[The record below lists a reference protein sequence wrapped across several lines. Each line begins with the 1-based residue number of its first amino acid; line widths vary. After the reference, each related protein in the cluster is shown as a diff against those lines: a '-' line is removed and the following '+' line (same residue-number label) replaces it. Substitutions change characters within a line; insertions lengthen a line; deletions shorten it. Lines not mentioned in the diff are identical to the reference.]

1 MTPKKFSKIHKINYK
16 KMIVYDLPK
25 PNDLKKVKLI
35 SLVIFLNGVEK

>member
-1 MTPKKFSKIHKINYK
+1 
-16 KMIVYDLPK
+16 MIVYDLPK